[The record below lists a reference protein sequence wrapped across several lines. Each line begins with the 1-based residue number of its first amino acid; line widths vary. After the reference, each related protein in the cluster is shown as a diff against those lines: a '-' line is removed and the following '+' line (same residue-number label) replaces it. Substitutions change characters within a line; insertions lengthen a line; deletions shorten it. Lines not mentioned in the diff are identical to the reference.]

1 MRAVL
6 IKDELGPAENLYI
19 GEVET
24 PAPRA
29 NEVLVKIVMAGL
41 NRMDISQRE
50 GKYPPPAG
58 SSTILGVEFAG
69 HIVAVGSEVSRW
81 KINDEVMGLA
91 GGGAYAE
98 YIVVPQT
105 HVVQK
110 PARLSWAEAASIPEC
125 FLTAFQAMIVYGEVE
140 PNEDVL
146 VHAGAS
152 GVGIA
157 AIQLARFN
165 GAKNV
170 IATAST
176 QEKLD
181 WLLSLPNGATHA
193 VNYKTQDFSAEVKK
207 ITKNK
212 GVDVVIDF
220 VGQTHF
226 EKNLDAL
233 AVDGRMTML
242 ALLSGPT
249 VASVNL
255 SPILYKRLRLQGS
268 TLRSR
273 TPQYQADLIARFDKE
288 ILQHITGDKGEGPI
302 KTYIHKVY
310 PWTQIQD
317 AHREMES
324 NSNSGKIIVE
334 VRDENVV

>member
-1 MRAVL
+1 MSCAGL
-6 IKDELGPAENLYI
+6 IKNVYLTPNPTSEDGLIKLGGSGMVPTL
-19 GEVET
+19 
-24 PAPRA
+24 
-29 NEVLVKIVMAGL
+29 IVAGF
-41 NRMDISQRE
+41 DV
-50 GKYPPPAG
+50 G
-58 SSTILGVEFAG
+58 SSGKGTIRLPRDRLQCWGVEFAG
-69 HIVAVGSEVSRW
+69 HVIAVGSEASRW

-105 HVVQK
+105 HVVPK
-110 PARLSWAEAASIPEC
+110 PARLSWVEAASILEC
-125 FLTAFQAMIVYGEVE
+125 FLTAFQAMIVYGEVK
-140 PNEDVL
+140 PNDNVL

-157 AIQLARFN
+157 AIQLARFS
-165 GAKNV
+165 GAKTV

-176 QEKLD
+176 QGKLD

-193 VNYKTQDFSAEVKK
+193 VNYKTQDFSAEVEK
-207 ITKNK
+207 ITEKK
-212 GVDVVIDF
+212 RVDVVIDF
-220 VGQTHF
+220 VGRTHF
-226 EKNLDAL
+226 QKNLASL

-242 ALLSGPT
+242 AFLSGPT
-249 VASVNL
+249 VASVDL
-255 SPILYKRLRLQGS
+255 PPILFKRLRLQGS

-288 ILQHITGDKGEGPI
+288 ILQHITGEKGDGPI

-324 NSNSGKIIVE
+324 NSNSGQIIAEIV
-334 VRDENVV
+334 DERAQPAV